1 MLGDAIKETDRGE
14 QLRARDIAEVLLD
27 NLA

>member
-1 MLGDAIKETDRGE
+1 MLGDAIKETSE
-14 QLRARDIAEVLLD
+14 TLRARDIAEVMLD